1 MEDIRKEIDFGDWHS
16 NLAHDEWTPLPVSG
30 SPASARYKF
39 LPKPFRVFSG
49 SRNGRYLSDVQVFD
63 LRSLTWS
70 SLKLKTES
78 SSTENI
84 QEDDGSSLREAFSAI
99 SDHRMIKW
107 GNKLLLIGGHS
118 KKSSD
123 NMSVWFIDLETHLC
137 GVIDVSGN
145 VPASRGGHSITLVG
159 SGVLVFGGEDK
170 NRRLCSRT

>member
-1 MEDIRKEIDFGDWHS
+1 MF
-16 NLAHDEWTPLPVSG
+16 
-30 SPASARYKF
+30 
-39 LPKPFRVFSG
+39 
-49 SRNGRYLSDVQVFD
+49 
-63 LRSLTWS
+63 
-70 SLKLKTES
+70 KL
-78 SSTENI
+78 
-84 QEDDGSSLREAFSAI
+84 EAFWQ
-99 SDHRMIKW
+99 IKW